1 MKTAEITDA
10 NKKELTSDKISSLI
24 KEISAK
30 DIISGHLKISGHLR
44 LD

>member
-1 MKTAEITDA
+1 MKAAEITDA

-30 DIISGHLKISGHLR
+30 DIISGHLK

>member
-1 MKTAEITDA
+1 MKAAEITDA
-10 NKKELTSDKISSLI
+10 NKNKKELTSDKISSLI

-30 DIISGHLKISGHLR
+30 DIISGRLR